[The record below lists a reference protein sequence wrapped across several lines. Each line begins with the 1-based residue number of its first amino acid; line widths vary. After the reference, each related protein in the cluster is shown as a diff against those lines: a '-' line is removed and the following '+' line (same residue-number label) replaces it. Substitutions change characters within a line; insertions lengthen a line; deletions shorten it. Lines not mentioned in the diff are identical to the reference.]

1 MTFGDDETDAP
12 VPREALRR
20 RGDAA
25 THAAMLRHALTV
37 QAWATMRD
45 EGVADAAIARDYGTT
60 VAEVRRGIAEA
71 RQMIK
76 GGRR

>member
-1 MTFGDDETDAP
+1 M
-12 VPREALRR
+12 
-20 RGDAA
+20 
-25 THAAMLRHALTV
+25 HAAMLRHALTV

-45 EGVADAAIARDYGTT
+45 EGVADGAIARGYGVT